1 MIFYKKPEDIIA
13 TKTKTNPKKFWNY
26 VSSAKPRQHSIPYLT
41 TPSGKITDHAE
52 IAEILNKQYSSVYK
66 VENSRN
72 IPDNREY
79 PVNVTMPMVVIF
91 ESDVQ
96 KQLKN
101 LDTSKSKGPDGIH
114 PRLLKETAELI
125 SSKISKKSL
134 KEKAVLSD
142 WKKATVIPL
151 HKKGSKDKAKNYR
164 PISLISVT
172 KISLI
177 SVSNIPEGI
186 INNAVTK
193 CLKYNDIMSPNQH
206 GF

>member
-1 MIFYKKPEDIIA
+1 MIFYKKHEGIIA
-13 TKTKTNPKKFWNY
+13 TETKTNPKKFWNY
-26 VSSAKPRQHSIPYLT
+26 VSSAKPRRHSIPYLT
-41 TPSGKITDHAE
+41 TPSGKITGHAE
-52 IAEILNKQYSSVYK
+52 IAETLNKQYSSVYT

-72 IPDNREY
+72 IPDNQEY
-79 PVNVTMPMVVIF
+79 PVNVTMLMVVIF

-101 LDTSKSKGPDGIH
+101 LDASKSKGPDGIH

-125 SSKISKKSL
+125 SSSLAKIFKKSL
-134 KEKAVLSD
+134 KEKAVPSD

-172 KISLI
+172 SK
-177 SVSNIPEGI
+177 IPERT
-186 INNAVTK
+186 INDAVTK
-193 CLKYNDIMSPNQH
+193 HLKYNNIMSPNQH
-206 GF
+206 RF